1 MCGGIHYGE
10 VEGLVS
16 LERWSCSRGAC
27 MHSGHHS
34 SGAGKIADFIN
45 CYMSIHTMCAIQCEE
60 RSSVHVQWNLS
71 KTATFGPV
79 LTNLYKEVAALQRWI
94 AML

>member
-1 MCGGIHYGE
+1 MCGGIQGRA
-10 VEGLVS
+10 VEGLVL

-34 SGAGKIADFIN
+34 SGAGKITDFIN
-45 CYMSIHTMCAIQCEE
+45 CNMSIHTMCAVQWEE

-71 KTATFGPV
+71 KATIGGPA
-79 LTNLYKEVAALQRWI
+79 LTDLYTEVAALQR
-94 AML
+94 